1 MFHEYEAGP
10 QLEASSYSCGELEAI
25 ESAEWLPS
33 PSPASPTV
41 RRSRLSMP
49 GFAASSK
56 ASQGPE
62 RVAAASHPGSP
73 FSSRR

>member
-1 MFHEYEAGP
+1 MFHEYDAGP
-10 QLEASSYSCGELEAI
+10 QLEASSNSCGELEAI

-49 GFAASSK
+49 GFAASS
-56 ASQGPE
+56 
-62 RVAAASHPGSP
+62 
-73 FSSRR
+73 